1 MEYIYMGVGVM
12 RVIEIPK
19 DKTEGF
25 KLITYTG
32 LYGGRGHLKIETR
45 LRGERFESVMGDCAI

>member
-1 MEYIYMGVGVM
+1 MGVGVM